1 MLIRITLIIAIVA
14 SLATAGIS
22 FVKVKEKIE
31 TLKSDRDKE
40 RTDKEA
46 AQRDLSNT
54 RKDLATT
61 KKDLDKTKADL
72 ATTTSERDTAVAAA
86 AAEQKRATELTDKLA
101 KSTED
106 LNNTQQKLSQYEALA
121 TVDQLKSA
129 MADAKALRLERT
141 NLQSSLTRT
150 QRELAATKKTLE
162 QLTGEGDKIIPLP
175 PDLRGKIV
183 AVDPKYDFVVLNIGD
198 KQGLLQDGILLVNR
212 NGKLVAK
219 LRVRSVQ
226 EDRSIANVIPGWK
239 LGEVMEGDSVLPGI

>member
-101 KSTED
+101 KSTE
-106 LNNTQQKLSQYEALA
+106 
-121 TVDQLKSA
+121 
-129 MADAKALRLERT
+129 
-141 NLQSSLTRT
+141 
-150 QRELAATKKTLE
+150 
-162 QLTGEGDKIIPLP
+162 
-175 PDLRGKIV
+175 
-183 AVDPKYDFVVLNIGD
+183 
-198 KQGLLQDGILLVNR
+198 
-212 NGKLVAK
+212 
-219 LRVRSVQ
+219 
-226 EDRSIANVIPGWK
+226 
-239 LGEVMEGDSVLPGI
+239 